1 MDIKNLVTFI
11 QVAELSN
18 FTKAAQTLGYS
29 QSTISF
35 QIKQLEQELDCQLFE
50 RINHTVA
57 LTERGRELLEYAHK
71 ITRLADEMID
81 DAKEE
86 PEIHGNI
93 RLAMADSLC
102 SSLLDHSFLEF
113 RNRYPGINLRIA
125 NAGTDELLRLMNH
138 NEADAILTLDSH
150 LYNADYV
157 IVGEEEIK
165 TYFVASPSH
174 PLATASHLDIRDLL
188 DHPFILTEK
197 GMSYR
202 RLLDETLAASSLE
215 VRPVLELGRTDLICN
230 VVEQGIGISFLPEYV
245 IRDRIEAGTLVT
257 LPVEDID
264 IRVWKQLIH
273 HRDKWISPQLKEV
286 LKYCLEREF

>member
-57 LTERGRELLEYAHK
+57 LTERGRELLNYAHQ
-71 ITRLADEMID
+71 ITRLAEDMID
-81 DAKEE
+81 DAKEQT
-86 PEIHGNI
+86 EIHGHI

-165 TYFVASPSH
+165 TYFVASPTH

>member
-1 MDIKNLVTFI
+1 MDIKNLITFI

-18 FTKAAQTLGYS
+18 FTKAAQILGYS

-57 LTERGRELLEYAHK
+57 LTERGRELLNYAHQ
-71 ITRLADEMID
+71 ITRLAEDMID
-81 DAKEE
+81 DAKEQT
-86 PEIHGNI
+86 EIHGHI

-102 SSLLDHSFLEF
+102 SSLLGEPYVEF
-113 RNRYPGINLRIA
+113 RQRYPGITLQITP
-125 NAGTDELLRLMNH
+125 AGTGEMLRLMNH
-138 NEADAILTLDSH
+138 NEADAIMTLDSH
-150 LYNADYV
+150 VYNADYV

-165 TYFVASPSH
+165 TYVIAAPSH
-174 PLATASHLDIRDLL
+174 PLASVSKLTVRDLL
-188 DHPFILTEK
+188 DQPFILTEK
-197 GMSYR
+197 DMSYR
-202 RLLDETLAASSLE
+202 RLLDEHLASASLE

-230 VVEQGIGISFLPEYV
+230 LVEQGIGISFLPEYV

-257 LPVEDID
+257 LPVTDIN
-264 IRVWKQLIH
+264 ISVWKQLIH
-273 HRDKWISPQLKEV
+273 HRDKWVSPQLKEV

>member
-11 QVAELSN
+11 QVAELSS
-18 FTKAAQTLGYS
+18 FTKAAQELGYS

-57 LTERGRELLEYAHK
+57 LTERGRELLTYAHQ
-71 ITRLADEMID
+71 ITRLADDMID
-81 DAKEE
+81 DAQEQT
-86 PEIHGNI
+86 EIHGYI

-102 SSLLDHSFLEF
+102 SSLLDHPYVEF
-113 RNRYPGINLRIA
+113 RQRYPGITLRVTT
-125 NAGTDELLRLMNH
+125 AGTGEMLRLMNH

-150 LYNADYV
+150 VYNADYV

-165 TYFVASPSH
+165 TYFIASPTH
-174 PLATASHLDIRDLL
+174 PLSGVPALSVRDLL
-188 DHPFILTEK
+188 EQPFILTEK
-197 GMSYR
+197 DMSYR
-202 RLLDETLAASSLE
+202 RLFDEQLAASSLE
-215 VRPVLELGRTDLICN
+215 VRPVLEMGRTDLICN
-230 VVEQGIGISFLPEYV
+230 LVEQGIGISFLPEYV
-245 IRDRIEAGTLVT
+245 VKERLNDGRLITLNVT
-257 LPVEDID
+257 DMD

-273 HRDKWISPQLKEV
+273 HRDKWVSPQLKEV

>member
-1 MDIKNLVTFI
+1 MDIKNLITFI

-150 LYNADYV
+150 LYNVDYV

-273 HRDKWISPQLKEV
+273 HRDKWVSPQLKEV